1 MAEPTG
7 QHSYAECVHRL
18 VEACAQARPDREA
31 VTAGG
36 QSLSYAELNRRA
48 NLLAHRLAGY
58 RRTAP
63 SIGILLPRSADFVVS
78 ALAILKAGGSYVPLD
93 DEYPRARLQSMIAAA
108 GCELVVTDDA
118 LADRLSDTSV
128 PLVMAAAHE
137 PAGGSAA
144 GNLDLPVH
152 PDALAYTMF
161 TSGSTG
167 DPKGTMITHRG
178 VVRLTQGPGIVPISE
193 DDVVL
198 HAASVAFDAATFDIW
213 GALTNGARLVV
224 APAGRVSALELGR
237 LIREQQVTTA
247 LLPTG
252 LFHMMVDERLADLT
266 GIRQL
271 VVGGD
276 VLSPSHARRFC
287 AAAASTA
294 GSLTNAYGPT
304 EVTVAT
310 TTYRLPAEPE
320 DGPAPIGSAMP
331 GTTVRL
337 LDDDLRPVPDGQ
349 PGQLYAGGVG
359 LARGYAGDPGLTATR
374 FVPDPRGSGGRLYA
388 TGDRAIRRPDGG
400 FEFLAR
406 LDGQFKKRGFRVEP
420 AEVERTLQA
429 HPAVRQVIALGE
441 GETADTRRLVAV
453 VVLRPG
459 LAAAEALE
467 EVRAHARDVL
477 PEYLVPDR
485 WQALEELPL
494 TSQGKVDRRALLDL
508 IAAQS
513 GAGESGRPDRP
524 EAATDPA
531 TAATGADELALAEI
545 WSELLKV
552 EHIDSDSDFFDLG
565 GHSLLANKVVYRV
578 REQLGVAIGLDAV
591 FDHPTLRELA
601 AALGQA
607 RGGRASRALEPS
619 EGR

>member
-1 MAEPTG
+1 MTEPAGAEPTDRD
-7 QHSYAECVHRL
+7 SYAGCVHRL
-18 VEACAQARPDREA
+18 VEAFAIAQPDREA
-31 VTAGG
+31 VTAGDL
-36 QSLSYAELNRRA
+36 SLSYAELNRRG

-63 SIGILLPRSADFVVS
+63 SIGILLPRSADFVVT

-93 DEYPRARLQSMIAAA
+93 VEYPTARLEAMIAAA
-108 GCELVVTDDA
+108 GCELVVTSDA
-118 LADRLSDTSV
+118 LAGRLSDTPAPV
-128 PLVMAAAHE
+128 VVAAPDE
-137 PAGGSAA
+137 PAGDPAA
-144 GNLDLPVH
+144 GNPDLPVH

-167 DPKGTMITHRG
+167 VPKGTMITHRG
-178 VVRLTQGPGIVPISE
+178 VLRLTQGPGIVPIGP

-224 APAGRVSALELGR
+224 APAGRVSAAELGR

-252 LFHMMVDERLADLT
+252 LFHLMVDERLSDLT
-266 GIRQL
+266 RLRQL

-276 VLSPSHARRFC
+276 VLAPSHARRFC
-287 AAAASTA
+287 AAAGGT
-294 GSLTNAYGPT
+294 LTNAYGPT

-310 TTYRLPAEPE
+310 TTHRLPAAPE
-320 DGPAPIGSAMP
+320 NGPVPIGSAMA
-331 GTTVRL
+331 GTTVEL

-349 PGQLYAGGVG
+349 PGELYAGGVG

-388 TGDRAIRRPDGG
+388 TGDRAIRRPDGS

-420 AEVERTLQA
+420 AEVERALQA
-429 HPAVRQVIALGE
+429 HPAVRQAIALPE

-459 LAAAEALE
+459 LAVAEALE
-467 EVRAHARDVL
+467 EVRAYARDVL

-485 WQALEELPL
+485 WQALDQLPL
-494 TSQGKVDRRALLDL
+494 TLQGKVDRRALHEL
-508 IAAQS
+508 IVARS
-513 GAGESGRPDRP
+513 ESGRPEP
-524 EAATDPA
+524 ATVGTDPA
-531 TAATGADELALAEI
+531 AAATGDDELALAQI
-545 WSELLKV
+545 WSELLQV
-552 EHIDSDSDFFDLG
+552 EHIDSDSDFFELG

-578 REQLGVAIGLDAV
+578 RQQLGVAIGLDAV

-607 RGGRASRALEPS
+607 RGGRPDRALETS
-619 EGR
+619 KGR

>member
-1 MAEPTG
+1 VTEPTERDK
-7 QHSYAECVHRL
+7 YASCLHQL
-18 VEACAQARPDREA
+18 VEALALAQPDRDA

-48 NLLAHRLAGY
+48 NLLAHRLAGFGH
-58 RRTAP
+58 TAP
-63 SIGILLPRSADFVVS
+63 AIGILLPRSADFVVA
-78 ALAILKAGGSYVPLD
+78 ALAVLKAGGNYVPLD
-93 DEYPRARLQSMIAAA
+93 GEYPTARLESMVAAA
-108 GCELVVTDDA
+108 GCRLVVTSDA
-118 LADRLSDTSV
+118 LADRLSQAAV
-128 PLVMAAAHE
+128 PLVMAASDQ
-137 PAGGSAA
+137 PAAGSA

-167 DPKGTMITHRG
+167 VPKGTMITHRG
-178 VVRLTQGPGIVPISE
+178 VVRLTQGPGIVPIGS

-252 LFHMMVDERLADLT
+252 LFHLMVDERLDDLT
-266 GIRQL
+266 RLRQL

-276 VLSPSHARRFC
+276 VLAPSYARRF
-287 AAAASTA
+287 AAAAADTA

-310 TTYRLPAEPE
+310 TTYRLPAEPA
-320 DGPAPIGSAMP
+320 DGPVPIGSAMA
-331 GTTVRL
+331 GTTVEL
-337 LDDDLRPVPDGQ
+337 LDDDLQPVPDGQ
-349 PGQLYAGGVG
+349 PGELYAGGVG

-388 TGDRAIRRPDGG
+388 TGDRAVRRPDGG

-420 AEVERTLQA
+420 AEVERALQA
-429 HPAVRQVIALGE
+429 HPAVRQAIALPE

-453 VVLRPG
+453 VVVQPG
-459 LAAAEALE
+459 LAATEALE
-467 EVRAHARDVL
+467 AVRTHARNSL

-485 WQALEELPL
+485 WQLLAELPL

-508 IAAQS
+508 IAAPT
-513 GAGESGRPDRP
+513 ESDRP
-524 EAATDPA
+524 EAS
-531 TAATGADELALAEI
+531 ATGTEEPAADTDELALAGI
-545 WSELLKV
+545 WSELLQV
-552 EHIDSDSDFFDLG
+552 EHIDSDSDFFELG

-578 REQLGVAIGLDAV
+578 RQQLGVAIALDAV

-607 RGGRASRALEPS
+607 RGGRTSRALEAS

>member
-1 MAEPTG
+1 MAEPSD
-7 QHSYAECVHRL
+7 QDSYAGCVHHL
-18 VEACAQARPDREA
+18 VEALALAQPDREA
-31 VTAGG
+31 VTAGDR
-36 QSLSYAELNRRA
+36 SLSYAELNRRS

-63 SIGILLPRSADFVVS
+63 SIGILLPRSADFVVT

-93 DEYPRARLQSMIAAA
+93 VEYPATRVESMIAAA
-108 GCELVVTDDA
+108 GCELVVTSDA

-128 PLVMAAAHE
+128 PLVVTAFDEAAE
-137 PAGGSAA
+137 PPDNSAAGDWAA

-167 DPKGTMITHRG
+167 VPKGTMITHRG
-178 VVRLTQGPGIVPISE
+178 VVRLTQGPGIVPIGP

-213 GALTNGARLVV
+213 SSLTNGARLVV

-252 LFHMMVDERLADLT
+252 LFHMMVDERLDDLRQV
-266 GIRQL
+266 RQL

-276 VLSPSHARRFC
+276 VLAPSYARRF
-287 AAAASTA
+287 AAAAGGT
-294 GSLTNAYGPT
+294 LTNAYGPT

-320 DGPAPIGSAMP
+320 NGPVPIGSAMA
-331 GTTVRL
+331 GTTVEL

-349 PGQLYAGGVG
+349 PGELYAGGVG

-420 AEVERTLQA
+420 AEVERALQA
-429 HPAVRQVIALGE
+429 HPAVRQAIALPE

-453 VVLRPG
+453 VVLQPD
-459 LAAAEALE
+459 LAAAEALDS
-467 EVRAHARDVL
+467 VRAHARDVL

-485 WQALEELPL
+485 WQ
-494 TSQGKVDRRALLDL
+494 
-508 IAAQS
+508 
-513 GAGESGRPDRP
+513 
-524 EAATDPA
+524 
-531 TAATGADELALAEI
+531 
-545 WSELLKV
+545 
-552 EHIDSDSDFFDLG
+552 
-565 GHSLLANKVVYRV
+565 
-578 REQLGVAIGLDAV
+578 
-591 FDHPTLRELA
+591 TL
-601 AALGQA
+601 
-607 RGGRASRALEPS
+607 
-619 EGR
+619 

>member
-1 MAEPTG
+1 MTEPTV
-7 QHSYAECVHRL
+7 QDSYASCLHQL
-18 VEACAQARPDREA
+18 VEAVAVAQPDRDA

-36 QSLSYAELNRRA
+36 ESLSYAELNRRA

-58 RRTAP
+58 RHTAP
-63 SIGILLPRSADFVVS
+63 SIGILLPRSADFVVA
-78 ALAILKAGGSYVPLD
+78 ALAILKAGGNYVPLD
-93 DEYPRARLQSMIAAA
+93 AEYPTARLESMVAAA
-108 GCELVVTDDA
+108 GCQLVVTSDT
-118 LADRLSDTSV
+118 LADRLSQASI
-128 PLVMAAAHE
+128 PLVMATPDQPAAD
-137 PAGGSAA
+137 SAA

-167 DPKGTMITHRG
+167 VPKGTMITHRG
-178 VVRLTQGPGIVPISE
+178 VVRLTQGPGIVPIGE
-193 DDVVL
+193 GDVVL

-252 LFHMMVDERLADLT
+252 LFHLMVDERLDDLT
-266 GIRQL
+266 RLPRL

-276 VLSPSHARRFC
+276 VLAPSYARRF
-287 AAAASTA
+287 AAAG

-310 TTYRLPAEPE
+310 TTYRLPAEPA
-320 DGPAPIGSAMP
+320 DGPVPIGSAMA
-331 GTTVRL
+331 GTTVEL

-349 PGQLYAGGVG
+349 PGELYAGGVG

-420 AEVERTLQA
+420 AEVERVLQG
-429 HPAVRQVIALGE
+429 HPAVRQAIALPE

-453 VVLRPG
+453 VVRHPG
-459 LAAAEALE
+459 LAATETLEA
-467 EVRAHARDVL
+467 VRAHARNSL

-485 WQALEELPL
+485 WQVLEELPL
-494 TSQGKVDRRALLDL
+494 TSQGKVDRRALLEL
-508 IAAQS
+508 IATP
-513 GAGESGRPDRP
+513 GESERP
-524 EAATDPA
+524 EV
-531 TAATGADELALAEI
+531 TAAGTEPLADTDEFALAEI
-545 WSELLKV
+545 WSELLDV
-552 EHIDSDSDFFDLG
+552 EHIDSDSDFFELG

-578 REQLGVAIGLDAV
+578 RQQLGVAIGLDAV

-607 RGGRASRALEPS
+607 RGGRAPRALETS

>member
-1 MAEPTG
+1 MTEPTERDK
-7 QHSYAECVHRL
+7 YASCLHQL
-18 VEACAQARPDREA
+18 VEALALAQPDRDA

-48 NLLAHRLAGY
+48 NLLAHRLAGFGH
-58 RRTAP
+58 TAP
-63 SIGILLPRSADFVVS
+63 AIGILLPRSADFVVA
-78 ALAILKAGGSYVPLD
+78 ALAVLKAGGNYVPLD
-93 DEYPRARLQSMIAAA
+93 GEYPTARLESMVAAA
-108 GCELVVTDDA
+108 GCRLVVTSDA
-118 LADRLSDTSV
+118 LADRLSQAAV
-128 PLVMAAAHE
+128 PLVMAASDQ
-137 PAGGSAA
+137 PAAGSA

-167 DPKGTMITHRG
+167 VPKGTMITHRG
-178 VVRLTQGPGIVPISE
+178 VVRLTQGPGIVPIGS

-252 LFHMMVDERLADLT
+252 LFHLMVDERLDDLT
-266 GIRQL
+266 RLRQL

-276 VLSPSHARRFC
+276 VLAPSYARRF
-287 AAAASTA
+287 AAAAADTA

-310 TTYRLPAEPE
+310 TTYRLPAEPA
-320 DGPAPIGSAMP
+320 DGPVPIGSAMA
-331 GTTVRL
+331 GTTVEL
-337 LDDDLRPVPDGQ
+337 LDDDLQPVPDGQ
-349 PGQLYAGGVG
+349 PGELYAGGVG

-388 TGDRAIRRPDGG
+388 TGDRAVRRPDGG

-420 AEVERTLQA
+420 AEVERALQA
-429 HPAVRQVIALGE
+429 HPAVRQAIALPE

-453 VVLRPG
+453 VVVQPG
-459 LAAAEALE
+459 LAATEALE
-467 EVRAHARDVL
+467 AVRTHARNSL

-485 WQALEELPL
+485 WQLLAELPL

-508 IAAQS
+508 IAAPT
-513 GAGESGRPDRP
+513 ESDRP
-524 EAATDPA
+524 EAS
-531 TAATGADELALAEI
+531 ATGTEEPAADTDELALAGI
-545 WSELLKV
+545 WSELLQV
-552 EHIDSDSDFFDLG
+552 EHIDSDSDFFELG

-578 REQLGVAIGLDAV
+578 RQQLGVAIALDAV

-607 RGGRASRALEPS
+607 RGGRTSRALEAS